1 MSAPLKIFIVAG
13 EASGDQ
19 HAAPLMEEIRAQAG
33 RPVVFRGI
41 GGDAMRAAGQE
52 QILHCD
58 EISVIG
64 LWEVLRRIGFFF
76 GLFRRMKRELAEWK
90 PDLLLTVDYP
100 GFNIRLAAAAKKM
113 GITTVHYICPQ
124 VWVWRRDRIWK
135 IAKALDGLVTIF
147 PFEPECFAPTTL
159 RPVFAGHPLAD
170 RAAETLTAPEA
181 PLPWAE
187 GCRRIA
193 LLPGSRPGE
202 IARLLP
208 TMLGAAAL
216 LEKRLGGAA
225 SFVIPASSPTIRR
238 MIDTTVAAAPDKPS
252 RLAVVDGLAR
262 QVLRQAETA
271 AVASGTAT
279 LEASLMLCPTV
290 LIYRGSWL
298 SYRLAKFVL
307 RKVGRIGLANLIT
320 EKRDV
325 MPELLQYD
333 LSPKSLAD
341 ALAKYLE
348 DPAARAAAI
357 EALREVNATLGEGG
371 AAKRAAAAVLD
382 VAQRRGL

>member
-52 QILHCD
+52 QLLHCD

-279 LEASLMLCPTV
+279 LEASLMLCPTI

>member
-19 HAAPLMEEIRAQAG
+19 HAAPLMEEIRAQAR
-33 RPVVFRGI
+33 RPVIFRGI

-170 RAAETLTAPEA
+170 RAAETLAAPEA

-216 LEKRLGGAA
+216 LEKRLGGAV

-279 LEASLMLCPTV
+279 LEASLMLCPTI

>member
-1 MSAPLKIFIVAG
+1 MSSPLKIFIVAG

-41 GGDAMRAAGQE
+41 GGEAMRAAGQD
-52 QILHCD
+52 QLVHCD

-64 LWEVLRRIGFFF
+64 LWEVLRRIGFFL

-124 VWVWRRDRIWK
+124 VWVWRRNRIWK

-159 RPVFAGHPLAD
+159 RPVFAGHPLVD
-170 RAAETLTAPEA
+170 RAAETMAEPEA

-187 GCRRIA
+187 GCRRVA

-202 IARLLP
+202 IVRLLP

-216 LEKRLGGAA
+216 LEKRLGGEV
-225 SFVIPASSPTIRR
+225 SFVIPASSPAIRR
-238 MIDTTVAAAPDKPS
+238 MIDGTIAAAIDRPA

-262 QVLRQAETA
+262 QVLRQAEAA

-279 LEASLMLCPTV
+279 LEAALMLCPSV
-290 LIYRGSWL
+290 LIYRSSWFT
-298 SYRLAKFVL
+298 YRLAKIVL
-307 RKVGRIGLANLIT
+307 RRVGRIGLANLIT

-325 MPELLQYD
+325 MPELLQND
-333 LSPKSLAD
+333 LSPRSLAD
-341 ALAKYLE
+341 ALAPYLE
-348 DPAARAAAI
+348 DVKMRSAAI
-357 EALREVNATLGEGG
+357 AALREVDSALGEGG
-371 AAKRAAAAVLD
+371 AAKRAAAAVL
-382 VAQRRGL
+382 AMLQ